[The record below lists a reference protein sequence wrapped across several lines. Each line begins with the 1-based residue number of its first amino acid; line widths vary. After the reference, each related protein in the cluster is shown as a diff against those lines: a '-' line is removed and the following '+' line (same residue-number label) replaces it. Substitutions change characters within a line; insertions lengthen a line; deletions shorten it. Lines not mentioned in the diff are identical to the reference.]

1 MLLDRVNVIIF
12 NADSNVMEENLVF
25 QEFFAPH

>member
-1 MLLDRVNVIIF
+1 MLLDNVNVIIL

>member
-12 NADSNVMEENLVF
+12 NADSNVMEENLMRKSCF
-25 QEFFAPH
+25 S